1 MTQWVKHLSD
11 KQKNLSLNIK
21 PPFKRYNTSHR
32 HSSYSEIG
40 DRDSEYVEVH
50 QLANLV
56 FAVVSNMISSLKRW
70 KARTVTYNPL
80 TSICA
85 QGIPEHAD
93 ILFTHAHTHRV
104 VVLCLFMTRPSHEV
118 IGLCVLHK
126 LPDTLCSILVA
137 IVPVFHKLLFVGRFH
152 QLVIPNISL

>member
-1 MTQWVKHLSD
+1 MGKTFIRQTKEP
-11 KQKNLSLNIK
+11 KFKYK
-21 PPFKRYNTSHR
+21 PPFKGYNTSHR

-40 DRDSEYVEVH
+40 DRDNGYVEVH
-50 QLANLV
+50 RLANLV
-56 FAVVSNMISSLKRW
+56 FAVVSNMRSSLE
-70 KARTVTYNPL
+70 RTVTYNPL

-93 ILFTHAHTHRV
+93 ILFTHAHTHKV

-118 IGLCVLHK
+118 IELCILHK
-126 LPDTLCSILVA
+126 LPDMLCSIVVA